1 MSNASMKWKGAENL
15 PAVVARYE
23 SAHEATLAR
32 YEEVVSF
39 NIFCAHVT
47 VAGWR
52 KLLATYPTVSWPK
65 APQA

>member
-1 MSNASMKWKGAENL
+1 M